1 MKPSHLI
8 PVAAVTATLLAAGC
22 GDEPTPAAAPKA
34 AAATTAE
41 LPGGRIAFRRYL
53 DTAQTQGAVFTI
65 NPDGTGEQQVTRP
78 SAGVVDD
85 QPDWSH
91 DGKRIAFQRC
101 PGEDPCSVWTIRS
114 DGTHARKVKVRCTLG
129 PICDAN
135 SPSWMPDGRL
145 IVGLAQ
151 GRVHVHGDA
160 DQIERFS
167 VELVDPRHNTQRT
180 IVARDHWTGDTAE
193 PNVSADGR
201 VIVYKRWNSWTT
213 KPHSGESLYAISLK
227 GMRHHRL
234 TPWKLDAGD
243 HPVFAP
249 DGKTV
254 FFRSFA
260 HTDDKQ
266 SDYYTVRLR
275 GRRITR
281 LSHYPKDTLALSG
294 SYSADGKW
302 IVHASNG
309 VDDQADVFVMRTDG
323 TGQMPV
329 TRTDAWD
336 SAPDWG
342 PPTP

>member
-8 PVAAVTATLLAAGC
+8 PVAALGAALLAAGC
-22 GDEPTPAAAPKA
+22 GGEATPVAAPEA
-34 AAATTAE
+34 AAATTPE

-53 DTAQTQGAVFTI
+53 DVAQTHGAVFTI
-65 NPDGTGEQQVTRP
+65 NPDGTGEQQVTHP
-78 SAGVVDD
+78 AAGVVDD

-91 DGKRIAFQRC
+91 DGKHIAFQRC
-101 PGEDPCSVWTIRS
+101 PGEDPCSVWTIRA

-167 VELVDPRHNTQRT
+167 VELVDSRRHTQRT
-180 IVARDHWTGDTAE
+180 IIARNHWTGDTAE

-201 VIVYKRWNSWTT
+201 TIVYKRWNSWTT
-213 KPHSGESLYAISLK
+213 KPKGGEALYAMSINGQK
-227 GMRHHRL
+227 HRRL
-234 TPWKLDAGD
+234 TPWALDAGD
-243 HPVFAP
+243 HPVLSP
-249 DGKTV
+249 DGKTAL
-254 FFRSFA
+254 FRSFA
-260 HTDDKQ
+260 ETDDKQ

-275 GRRITR
+275 DRRITR
-281 LSHYPKDTLALSG
+281 LTEFPKDTLALSA

-309 VDDQADVFVMRTDG
+309 VDDQADVFVMRADG
-323 TGQMPV
+323 TEQMPV
-329 TRTDAWD
+329 TRTEAWD

-342 PPTP
+342 PAQ

>member
-8 PVAAVTATLLAAGC
+8 LLAALGAALLAAGC
-22 GDEPTPAAAPKA
+22 GGEPTATVAATPTAAKA
-34 AAATTAE
+34 AAG

-53 DTAQTQGAVFTI
+53 DDAQTQGALFTV
-65 NPDGTGEQQVTRP
+65 NPDGSDERQITHP
-78 SAGVVDD
+78 APGVVDD

-91 DGKRIAFQRC
+91 DGKRIAFEQC
-101 PGEDPCSVWTIRS
+101 PGEDPCSVWTMRA
-114 DGTHARKVKVRCTLG
+114 DGTHARKLKVRCTLG
-129 PICDAN
+129 PICDAG

-151 GRVHVHGDA
+151 GRVHFNGDL

-167 VELVDPRHNTQRT
+167 VELVDPRRHTQRT

-201 VIVYKRWNSWTT
+201 IVLYKRWNSWTT
-213 KPHSGESLYAISLK
+213 KPSRGEALYAISIN
-227 GMRHHRL
+227 GTHHRRL

-243 HPVFAP
+243 HAVLSP
-249 DGKTV
+249 DGTRA

-260 HTDDKQ
+260 HADDKQ

-275 GRRITR
+275 DRKLTR
-281 LSHYPKDTLALSG
+281 LTHYPAGTLALSG
-294 SYSADGKW
+294 SFSPDGKW
-302 IVHASNG
+302 IVHASDG
-309 VDDQADVFVMRTDG
+309 VDDQADVVVMRADG
-323 TGQMPV
+323 TDQRPV
-329 TRTDAWD
+329 THTAAWD

-342 PPTP
+342 PAD